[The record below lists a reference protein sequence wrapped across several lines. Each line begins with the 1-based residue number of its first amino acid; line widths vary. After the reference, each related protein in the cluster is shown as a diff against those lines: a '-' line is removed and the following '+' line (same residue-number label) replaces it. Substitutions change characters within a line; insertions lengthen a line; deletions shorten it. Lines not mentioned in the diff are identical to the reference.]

1 MKNNAVHCT
10 NKYKHVT
17 LLHAAATMLAVWSAG
32 ISFDITWGKC
42 RLVNFFAGPCK
53 KLVLRPNFVRM
64 RWTQLF
70 FQWFWIWL
78 YGSVF
83 HFADPHFMEI
93 RIRISWKYGSVFP
106 ESFWV
111 GRLRASK
118 LEAERKANRTKAAAA
133 AAAEELQADQRK
145 YILVA
150 SPHISYTHGPSS
162 PWPATP

>member
-93 RIRISWKYGSVFP
+93 RIKV
-106 ESFWV
+106 
-111 GRLRASK
+111 SK
-118 LEAERKANRTKAAAA
+118 FFYTVLLQKHHIFLHKLQILIHAKQKIQGKVANHGVS
-133 AAAEELQADQRK
+133 
-145 YILVA
+145 ILVTIWMVTQHPNVMTVDSA
-150 SPHISYTHGPSS
+150 IEDVDVMR
-162 PWPATP
+162 

>member
-106 ESFWV
+106 EPFWV
-111 GRLRASK
+111 EIPG
-118 LEAERKANRTKAAAA
+118 AAAA
-133 AAAEELQADQRK
+133 SKPLLR
-145 YILVA
+145 
-150 SPHISYTHGPSS
+150 PSS
-162 PWPATP
+162 ALVGRPVPVVMVNSMCLGNYDPRAGGFPTYFC